1 MLHHPA
7 DQRNKIPKVAE
18 WNQQLLQKN
27 LVAIEVVT
35 RSSLY
40 IQTIIRSRPVRL
52 ERSLYG
58 NCRSQGLLSVEV
70 SLPTSYPRYFLQ
82 STIWTFT
89 TTGSDLSL
97 DIVDK
102 LTGYST
108 CRSLLLRYVGHIRSV
123 IQKC

>member
-58 NCRSQGLLSVEV
+58 NCRSQGLLAVEI
-70 SLPTSYPRYFLQ
+70 LPTVLSPVD
-82 STIWTFT
+82 
-89 TTGSDLSL
+89 DLDL
-97 DIVDK
+97 HNHR
-102 LTGYST
+102 L
-108 CRSLLLRYVGHIRSV
+108 RSLLGYRR
-123 IQKC
+123 

>member
-58 NCRSQGLLSVEV
+58 NCRSQGLLAVEV
-70 SLPTSYPRYFLQ
+70 ESSYVCIIEGRREHQLICITFGYQILPTVLSPVD
-82 STIWTFT
+82 
-89 TTGSDLSL
+89 DLDL
-97 DIVDK
+97 HNHR
-102 LTGYST
+102 L
-108 CRSLLLRYVGHIRSV
+108 RSLLGYRR
-123 IQKC
+123 

>member
-40 IQTIIRSRPVRL
+40 IQAIIRSRPVRL

-58 NCRSQGLLSVEV
+58 NYRSQGLLSVED
-70 SLPTSYPRYFLQ
+70 LPH
-82 STIWTFT
+82 
-89 TTGSDLSL
+89 G
-97 DIVDK
+97 
-102 LTGYST
+102 T
-108 CRSLLLRYVGHIRSV
+108 CSGRRFGPSQPPAPISPW
-123 IQKC
+123 ISSIN